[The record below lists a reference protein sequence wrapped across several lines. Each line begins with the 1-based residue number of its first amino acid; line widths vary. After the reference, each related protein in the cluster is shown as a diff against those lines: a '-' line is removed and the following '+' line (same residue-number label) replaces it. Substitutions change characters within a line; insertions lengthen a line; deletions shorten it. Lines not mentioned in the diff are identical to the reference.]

1 MERMAKMD
9 DKMKTMRELRDKMM
23 AAKSAEERGALMAQ
37 AMTAM
42 QADMPMM
49 GGQPMMGGMGGMGM
63 GMGAKGGMGAKAA
76 GKSTS
81 GMGPGMMLHHQM
93 MDKRMEMMETMMQMM
108 LMDRAPAPAAPK

>member
-23 AAKSAEERGALMAQ
+23 AAKSAEERGTVMAQ

-49 GGQPMMGGMGGMGM
+49 GGMGM
-63 GMGAKGGMGAKAA
+63 GMGAKEGMGAK
-76 GKSTS
+76 GVDKPTS
-81 GMGPGMMLHHQM
+81 GIASGMMMHHQM
-93 MDKRMEMMETMMQMM
+93 MDKRMEMMESMMQMM
-108 LMDRAPAPAAPK
+108 MMDRAAARPAPK